1 MAPSSSSSSSPS
13 RKTMKI
19 IKSAELVDMASWYCS
34 VAVLALIQIG
44 SIRASSV
51 SDEEAVSG
59 SRLLNRPCDEIY
71 VVTEGETLHSISDK
85 CGDPFIV
92 ERNRTSRIPTMCSP
106 ASLSRSFPV
115 LPGNY
120 RINYHTHIRR
130 KFLAIKSYRFVS
142 YF

>member
-1 MAPSSSSSSSPS
+1 MAPSSSSSPS

-19 IKSAELVDMASWYCS
+19 IKSAELVDMALWYCS
-34 VAVLALIQIG
+34 VAVLALILIG

-59 SRLLNRPCDEIY
+59 SRLLIRPCDEIY

-92 ERNRTSRIPTMCSP
+92 ERNPHIQDPDDVFPGLVIKIIPC
-106 ASLSRSFPV
+106 AAGKL
-115 LPGNY
+115 
-120 RINYHTHIRR
+120 
-130 KFLAIKSYRFVS
+130 
-142 YF
+142 